1 MAFEAML
8 RTPACSLSS
17 AFFGEPLRST
27 DALLSTD
34 RKHKRKRVCVRAC
47 VRASKHNSESFFL
60 HFYLKRWVYR
70 VKWFNCFFCSTD
82 LIIVRFLKLHLGSL

>member
-1 MAFEAML
+1 MVWLSRRCFERL
-8 RTPACSLSS
+8 LVPFLPLSS
-17 AFFGEPLRST
+17 ENHFAQPMHYSQQIENINVKEF
-27 DALLSTD
+27 
-34 RKHKRKRVCVRAC
+34 AC